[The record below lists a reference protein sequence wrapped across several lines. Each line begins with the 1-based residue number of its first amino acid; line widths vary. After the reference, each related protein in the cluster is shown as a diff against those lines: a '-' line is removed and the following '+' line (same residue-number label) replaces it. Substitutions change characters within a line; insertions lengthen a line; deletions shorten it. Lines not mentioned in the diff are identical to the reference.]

1 MNFIDLHSFSPYP
14 ANIDQISM
22 IAPPITMI
30 GIMAIIAKIVISPI
44 AVAMASP
51 TLVSSQ
57 ISTLGH
63 IPVLQ

>member
-1 MNFIDLHSFSPYP
+1 
-14 ANIDQISM
+14 M

-30 GIMAIIAKIVISPI
+30 GTMAIIAKTVISPI
-44 AVAMASP
+44 AVAMAYP

>member
-1 MNFIDLHSFSPYP
+1 
-14 ANIDQISM
+14 M

-30 GIMAIIAKIVISPI
+30 GTMAIIAKTVISPI